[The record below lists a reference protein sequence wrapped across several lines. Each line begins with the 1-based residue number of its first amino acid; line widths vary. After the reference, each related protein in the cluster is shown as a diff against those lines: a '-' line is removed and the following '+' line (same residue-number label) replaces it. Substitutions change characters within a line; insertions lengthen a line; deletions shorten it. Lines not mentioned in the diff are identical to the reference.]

1 MGRTASDTANVL
13 LDLLAGG
20 SSPDAQAGIDPA
32 CLLHVPGRSGLSGTF
47 QGADAIAGLL
57 RRMIEFTAGTLQFD
71 LRRCF
76 MSGQRMVVVT
86 GHQRASRGER
96 TLDADVAYVARLSQ
110 GRICEVWISYEDQSQ
125 FDEFWA

>member
-47 QGADAIAGLL
+47 QGADAIAGLPHPAL
-57 RRMIEFTAGTLQFD
+57 P
-71 LRRCF
+71 
-76 MSGQRMVVVT
+76 SPPQRMVVVT